1 MAKLSIFKQ
10 NDNLMTSGSI
20 RKRIILFAIPIF
32 IGQLFQQLYSTVDSL
47 IVGNLIGKT
56 ALAAVSATG
65 TITFLIIGFFFGFS
79 MGAGIVVAREIGAQ
93 NKERISLA
101 VHTTVAMGLFF
112 SLAITAIG
120 VIFSPVMLRL
130 MGTPEEVL
138 GEATAYLRIIFA
150 GSTGLIMY
158 NSFVGI
164 LQASGDSR
172 HPLLYLICSSLLNIV
187 LDIVFIAVF
196 HMGVEGAALATIIS
210 QFTSMLL
217 ALSRLRKSDELIR
230 LHISKIRFHFKTLK
244 EIIRFGFPTAIQGSI
259 IDIANILI
267 QSYVNSFG
275 ADAMAGIGAYSK
287 IEGFAFLPVISF
299 SMAMSTYISQN
310 FGANRKDRVDKGMK
324 FGLLC
329 TVISIEIIGAIA
341 FIIAPYLI
349 QLFNSNPEVVA
360 FGVLRARICAPFF
373 FLLGFS
379 NVTSAVMRGLGKPMA
394 PLIVM
399 IVFWCAVRVIV
410 FMTIGRVYHNIL
422 LTCWIYPITWG
433 LSTVVY
439 LILLKVYKRQGLF

>member
-32 IGQLFQQLYSTVDSL
+32 IGQLFQQLYSTIDSL

-138 GEATAYLRIIFA
+138 GEATDYLRIIFA